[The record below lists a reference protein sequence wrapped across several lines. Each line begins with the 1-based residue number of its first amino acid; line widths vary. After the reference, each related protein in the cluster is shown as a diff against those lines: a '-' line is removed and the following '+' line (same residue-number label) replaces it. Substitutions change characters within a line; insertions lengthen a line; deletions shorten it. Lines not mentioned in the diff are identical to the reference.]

1 MKKKIIV
8 CILAA
13 MLCLSA
19 AGCGKSAPT
28 LSDVPAQTTAA
39 TTETTLATTAPTT
52 VATTTTAT
60 KKPTQKRTRKKT
72 TAKKVV
78 APKITTAPKKN
89 VTVAPEKTRPVSNAD
104 KQFLKDYENW
114 VDRYLVLADK
124 IVADPENPD
133 LADQFYD
140 MMAEADTWAA
150 RLEEISEVLVEGSE
164 QTKQF
169 ETEVERISKKLED
182 GVNKILASTTVAP
195 TAAPTTAAVTVNTT
209 EAA

>member
-19 AGCGKSAPT
+19 AGCGKSVPT
-28 LSDVPAQTTAA
+28 LSDVPAQTTAT

-60 KKPTQKRTRKKT
+60 KKPTQKQTKKT

-140 MMAEADTWAA
+140 MMAEADTWVA

-169 ETEVERISKKLED
+169 EAEVVRISKKLED
-182 GVNKILASTTVAP
+182 GVNKILASTTAAP
-195 TAAPTTAAVTVNTT
+195 TAAPTTAAVTVNAT

>member
-1 MKKKIIV
+1 MNRLGFNADGITHFAQKNKPLIQRIQQRQFNV
-8 CILAA
+8 RAHDLERN
-13 MLCLSA
+13 
-19 AGCGKSAPT
+19 AGKA
-28 LSDVPAQTTAA
+28 
-39 TTETTLATTAPTT
+39 
-52 VATTTTAT
+52 
-60 KKPTQKRTRKKT
+60 RTG
-72 TAKKVV
+72 AY
-78 APKITTAPKKN
+78 
-89 VTVAPEKTRPVSNAD
+89 AD

-140 MMAEADTWAA
+140 MMAEADTWVA

-169 ETEVERISKKLED
+169 EAEVVRISKKLED
-182 GVNKILASTTVAP
+182 GVNKILASTTAAP
-195 TAAPTTAAVTVNTT
+195 TAAPTTAAVTVNAT

>member
-28 LSDVPAQTTAA
+28 LSDVPAQTTAT

-60 KKPTQKRTRKKT
+60 KKPTQKQTKKT

-89 VTVAPEKTRPVSNAD
+89 VTVAPEKTRPVSTAD

-140 MMAEADTWAA
+140 MMAEADTWVA

-169 ETEVERISKKLED
+169 EAEVERISKKLED
-182 GVNKILASTTVAP
+182 GINKILASTTVAP
-195 TAAPTTAAVTVNTT
+195 TAAPTTAAVTVNAT

>member
-28 LSDVPAQTTAA
+28 LSDVPAQTTAT
-39 TTETTLATTAPTT
+39 TTETTLTTTAPTT

-60 KKPTQKRTRKKT
+60 KKPTQKQIKKT

-140 MMAEADTWAA
+140 MMAEADTWVA

-169 ETEVERISKKLED
+169 EAEVVRISKKLED
-182 GVNKILASTTVAP
+182 GVNKILASTTAAP
-195 TAAPTTAAVTVNTT
+195 TAAPTTAAVTVNAT

>member
-28 LSDVPAQTTAA
+28 LSDVPAQTTAT

-52 VATTTTAT
+52 VATTATAT
-60 KKPTQKRTRKKT
+60 KKPTQKQTKKT

-140 MMAEADTWAA
+140 MMAEADTWVA

-169 ETEVERISKKLED
+169 EAEVVRISKKLED
-182 GVNKILASTTVAP
+182 GVNKILASTTAAP
-195 TAAPTTAAVTVNTT
+195 TAAPTTAAVTVNAT

>member
-28 LSDVPAQTTAA
+28 LSDVPAQTTAT

-52 VATTTTAT
+52 AATTTTAT
-60 KKPTQKRTRKKT
+60 KKPTQKQTKKT

-140 MMAEADTWAA
+140 MMAEVDTWIA

-169 ETEVERISKKLED
+169 EAEVERISKKLED

-195 TAAPTTAAVTVNTT
+195 TAAPTTAAVTVNAT

>member
-28 LSDVPAQTTAA
+28 LSDVPAQTTTT

-60 KKPTQKRTRKKT
+60 KKPTQKQTKKT

-140 MMAEADTWAA
+140 MMAEADTWVA

-169 ETEVERISKKLED
+169 EAEVVRISKKLED
-182 GVNKILASTTVAP
+182 GVNKILASTTAAP
-195 TAAPTTAAVTVNTT
+195 TAAPTTAAVTVNAT

>member
-28 LSDVPAQTTAA
+28 LSDVPAQTTAT

-60 KKPTQKRTRKKT
+60 KKPTQKQTKKT

-140 MMAEADTWAA
+140 MMAEADTWVA

-169 ETEVERISKKLED
+169 EAEVVRISKKLED
-182 GVNKILASTTVAP
+182 GVNKILASTTAAP
-195 TAAPTTAAVTVNTT
+195 TAAPTTAAVTVNAT

>member
-19 AGCGKSAPT
+19 ARCGKSAPT
-28 LSDVPAQTTAA
+28 LSDLPVQTTAT

-60 KKPTQKRTRKKT
+60 KKPTQKRTRKT

-140 MMAEADTWAA
+140 MMAEVDTWVA

-169 ETEVERISKKLED
+169 EAEVERISKKLED

>member
-28 LSDVPAQTTAA
+28 LSDVPAQTTAM
-39 TTETTLATTAPTT
+39 TTETTLATTVPTT

-60 KKPTQKRTRKKT
+60 KKPTQKQTKKT

-140 MMAEADTWAA
+140 MMAEADTWVA

-169 ETEVERISKKLED
+169 EAEVVRISKKLED

-195 TAAPTTAAVTVNTT
+195 TAAPTTAAVTVNAT

>member
-28 LSDVPAQTTAA
+28 LSDVPAQTTTT

-60 KKPTQKRTRKKT
+60 KKPTQKQTKKT

-78 APKITTAPKKN
+78 APKIMTAPKKN

-140 MMAEADTWAA
+140 MMAEVDTWVA

-169 ETEVERISKKLED
+169 EAEVERISKKLED
-182 GVNKILASTTVAP
+182 GINKILASTTVAP
-195 TAAPTTAAVTVNTT
+195 TAAPTTAAVTVNAT

>member
-28 LSDVPAQTTAA
+28 LSDVPAQTTAT

-60 KKPTQKRTRKKT
+60 KKPTQKQTKKT

-114 VDRYLVLADK
+114 VDRYLVLANK

-140 MMAEADTWAA
+140 MMAEVDTWVA

-169 ETEVERISKKLED
+169 EAEVERISKKLED

-195 TAAPTTAAVTVNTT
+195 TAAPTTAAVTVNAT

>member
-28 LSDVPAQTTAA
+28 LSDVPAQTTTT
-39 TTETTLATTAPTT
+39 TTETTLATAAPTT

-60 KKPTQKRTRKKT
+60 KKPTQKQTKKT

-89 VTVAPEKTRPVSNAD
+89 VTVAPEKTRPVSTAD

-140 MMAEADTWAA
+140 MMAEADTWVA

-169 ETEVERISKKLED
+169 EAEVERISKKLED
-182 GVNKILASTTVAP
+182 GINKILASTTVAP
-195 TAAPTTAAVTVNTT
+195 TAAPTTAAVTVNAT

>member
-28 LSDVPAQTTAA
+28 LSDVPAQTTTT
-39 TTETTLATTAPTT
+39 TTETTLATAAPTT

-60 KKPTQKRTRKKT
+60 KKPTQKQTKKT

-124 IVADPENPD
+124 IVADPENSD

-140 MMAEADTWAA
+140 MMAEVDTWVA

-169 ETEVERISKKLED
+169 EAEVERISKKFED
-182 GVNKILASTTVAP
+182 GINKILASTTVAP
-195 TAAPTTAAVTVNTT
+195 TAAPTTAAVTVNAT

>member
-28 LSDVPAQTTAA
+28 LSDVPAQTTAT

-60 KKPTQKRTRKKT
+60 KKPTQKQTKKT

-89 VTVAPEKTRPVSNAD
+89 VTVAPDKTRPVSNAD

-140 MMAEADTWAA
+140 MMAEADTWVA

-169 ETEVERISKKLED
+169 EAEVVRISKKLED
-182 GVNKILASTTVAP
+182 GVNKILASTTAAP
-195 TAAPTTAAVTVNTT
+195 TAAPTTAAVTVNAT

>member
-28 LSDVPAQTTAA
+28 LSDVPAQTTAM
-39 TTETTLATTAPTT
+39 TTETTLATIAPTT

-60 KKPTQKRTRKKT
+60 KKPTQKQTKKT

-114 VDRYLVLADK
+114 VDRSLVLADK

-140 MMAEADTWAA
+140 MMAEVDTWVA

-169 ETEVERISKKLED
+169 EAEVERISKKLED

-195 TAAPTTAAVTVNTT
+195 TAAPTTAAVTVNAT

>member
-28 LSDVPAQTTAA
+28 LSDVPAQTTAT

-60 KKPTQKRTRKKT
+60 KKPTQKQTKKT

-140 MMAEADTWAA
+140 MMAEVDTWVA

-169 ETEVERISKKLED
+169 EAEVERISKKLED
-182 GVNKILASTTVAP
+182 GINKILASTTVAP

>member
-8 CILAA
+8 CIFAA

-28 LSDVPAQTTAA
+28 LSDSPAQTTAT

-60 KKPTQKRTRKKT
+60 KKPTQKQTKKT

-140 MMAEADTWAA
+140 MMAEADTWVA

-164 QTKQF
+164 LTKQF

-195 TAAPTTAAVTVNTT
+195 TAAPTTAAVTVNAT